1 MRPRGD
7 LLIGRIYPPKRV
19 GLVPK
24 TATWLSGE
32 AGGVWFEIM
41 EKGEN
46 YRIKRY
52 SLDGEL
58 DCDREFKLV
67 NSETIDLNE
76 PFVMAH
82 TSHCALV
89 RVNQNGVL
97 FVFEYI
103 YK

>member
-1 MRPRGD
+1 MKPTGD
-7 LLIGRIYPPKRV
+7 ILIGRIYPPERI
-19 GLVPK
+19 GLVPE

-32 AGGVWFEIM
+32 AGGVWFEIL
-41 EKGEN
+41 ENGEN
-46 YRIKRY
+46 YRIRRF

-58 DCDREFKLV
+58 DCDREFILTNTEKF
-67 NSETIDLNE
+67 ELNE

-89 RVNQNGVL
+89 RVNQSGIL

-103 YK
+103 EE

>member
-1 MRPRGD
+1 MKPRGD

-19 GLVPK
+19 GLVPE

-32 AGGVWFEIM
+32 GCGVWFEIM
-41 EKGEN
+41 ENGDK
-46 YRIKRY
+46 YRIKRF

-58 DCDREFKLV
+58 DCDREFKLT
-67 NSETIDLNE
+67 NSETIDLNK

-97 FVFEYI
+97 FVFEFI
-103 YK
+103 EE